1 MAGGALAGA
10 GLLGTQDSGPGLASP
25 LADLK
30 LGNPFGGWGWGED
43 SESMSDGAARN
54 TRDFFANMSADD
66 EAQYAKVRQI
76 LDDDQLRHLRTIF
89 DRQDEGLCPCS
100 ARVQRAFLP
109 CPPRARQKELF
120 WLRSCDTQTLS
131 CACTR
136 G

>member
-25 LADLK
+25 LADL
-30 LGNPFGGWGWGED
+30 GNPFGGWGWGED
-43 SESMSDGAARN
+43 SESMSGGAASN

-109 CPPRARQKELF
+109 CPPRARQKELL
-120 WLRSCDTQTLS
+120 WCSCCDTQKLS
-131 CACTR
+131 CAHTR

>member
-10 GLLGTQDSGPGLASP
+10 GLLGTQDSGPGLTSP
-25 LADLK
+25 LADL
-30 LGNPFGGWGWGED
+30 GNPFEGWGWGDD
-43 SESMSDGAARN
+43 SESMSGGAASN

-100 ARVQRAFLP
+100 ARVQRARLP

-120 WLRSCDTQTLS
+120 WFGSCDTQTLS
-131 CACTR
+131 CARTR